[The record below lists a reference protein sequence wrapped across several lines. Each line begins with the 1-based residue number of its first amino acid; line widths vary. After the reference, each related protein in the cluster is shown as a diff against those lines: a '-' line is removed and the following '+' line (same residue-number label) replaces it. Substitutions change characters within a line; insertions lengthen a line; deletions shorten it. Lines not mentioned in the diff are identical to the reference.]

1 MALPKLKYPIFE
13 LEVPSTQKTHKFR
26 PFLVAEEKIL
36 LMAQQSGDLKEII
49 LALKQVIGNCCQDP
63 EFDSDRLATFD
74 IEYLFLKL
82 RARSVSNM
90 AKVYLTDNED
100 GQEYSFDV
108 DLDKVEIKTNPGHN
122 AKIQLNDDVAIVLK
136 YPTTQMIDAIATM
149 QVETKAFFEVMK
161 YCIEFVVEGGDK
173 ISVFAEAPEEER
185 DEFVQSID
193 IGTFT
198 KITSFFETMPKMYY
212 EIAYKNSLG
221 HDRKAVLKNLN
232 DFFILG

>member
-13 LEVPSTQKTHKFR
+13 LEVPSTQKSYKFR

-63 EFDSDRLATFD
+63 EFDADKIATFD

-82 RARSVSNM
+82 RSRSVSNM
-90 AKVYLTDNED
+90 AKVFLTDNED
-100 GQEYSFDV
+100 GKEYSFDV
-108 DLDKVEIKTNPGHN
+108 DLEKVEMKKNPDHN
-122 AKIQLNDDVAIVLK
+122 AKIKLNDDISIVMK
-136 YPTTQMIDAIATM
+136 YPTTQMIDAIAIM

-161 YCIEFVVEGGDK
+161 YCIEFVVENDDK
-173 ISVFAEAPEEER
+173 ISVFADATEAER

-193 IGTFT
+193 ITTFT
-198 KITSFFETMPKMYY
+198 KITKFFETMPKMYY
-212 EIAYKNSLG
+212 EIDYKNSLG
-221 HDRKAVLKNLN
+221 HERKAVLKNLN

>member
-13 LEVPSTQKTHKFR
+13 LEVPSTKKTYKFR
-26 PFLVAEEKIL
+26 PFLVSEEKIL

-49 LALKQVIGNCCQDP
+49 LGLKQVIGNCCQDE
-63 EFDSDRLATFD
+63 EFDADRLATFD

-82 RARSVSNM
+82 RSRSVSNT

-100 GQEYSFDV
+100 GKEYSFDV
-108 DLDKVEIKTNPGHN
+108 DLDSVTMMTYPGHSP
-122 AKIQLNDDVAIVLK
+122 KVQLNDEISLILK

-161 YCIEFVVEGGDK
+161 YCIEFVLEGDK
-173 ISVFAEAPEEER
+173 ISVFADASEEER

-193 IGTFT
+193 ISTFT
-198 KITSFFETMPKMYY
+198 KITQFFETMPKMHY
-212 EIAYKNSLG
+212 EISYKNSLG
-221 HDRKAVLKNLN
+221 HDRKAVLRNLN

>member
-13 LEVPSTQKTHKFR
+13 LTVPSTQKTHKFR

-49 LALKQVIGNCCQDP
+49 LALKQVIGNCCQDQ
-63 EFDSDRLATFD
+63 EFDADKIATFD

-82 RARSVSNM
+82 RSRSVSNL

-100 GQEYSFDV
+100 GNEYTFEV
-108 DLDKVEIKTNPGHN
+108 DLEKVEMKTSPNHNP
-122 AKIQLNDDVAIVLK
+122 KIQLNDDISIMLK
-136 YPTTQMIDAIATM
+136 YPTTQMLDAIATM

-161 YCIEFVVEGGDK
+161 YCIEFVLEGDK
-173 ISVFAEAPEEER
+173 ISVFAEATPEEQ

-193 IGTFT
+193 ITTFT
-198 KITSFFETMPKMYY
+198 KITAFFETMPKMYY
-212 EIAYKNSLG
+212 EINYKNSLG

>member
-13 LEVPSTQKTHKFR
+13 LTVPSTQKEYRFR

-49 LALKQVIGNCCQDP
+49 LSLKQVIGNCCQDAD
-63 EFDSDRLATFD
+63 FDSDKLATFD

-108 DLDKVEIKTNPGHN
+108 DLEKVEMKTHPDHNP
-122 AKIQLNDDVAIVLK
+122 KIQLNDDIAIIMK
-136 YPTTQMIDAIATM
+136 YPTTQMIDAISTM

-161 YCIEFVVEGGDK
+161 YCIEFVVESDNK
-173 ISVFAEAPEEER
+173 ISVFGEAPEAER

-193 IGTFT
+193 IATFA
-198 KITSFFETMPKMYY
+198 KITKFFETMPKMYY
-212 EIAYKNSLG
+212 EIDYKNSLG
-221 HDRKAVLKNLN
+221 HDRKAVLRNLN

>member
-13 LEVPSTQKTHKFR
+13 LTVPSTQKTHKFR

-49 LALKQVIGNCCQDP
+49 LALKQVIGNCCQDQ
-63 EFDSDRLATFD
+63 EFDADKIATFD

-82 RARSVSNM
+82 RSRSVSNL

-100 GQEYSFDV
+100 GNEYTFEV
-108 DLDKVEIKTNPGHN
+108 DLEKVEMKTSPNHNP
-122 AKIQLNDDVAIVLK
+122 KIQLNDDISIMLK
-136 YPTTQMIDAIATM
+136 YPTTQMLDAIATM

-161 YCIEFVVEGGDK
+161 YCIEFVLEGDK
-173 ISVFAEAPEEER
+173 ISVFAEATPEEQ

-193 IGTFT
+193 ITTFT
-198 KITSFFETMPKMYY
+198 KITAFFETMPKMYY
-212 EIAYKNSLG
+212 EIDYKNSLG

>member
-13 LEVPSTQKTHKFR
+13 LEVPSSQKSYKFR

-49 LALKQVIGNCCQDP
+49 LSLKQVIGNCCQDP
-63 EFDSDRLATFD
+63 EFDADKLATFD

-82 RARSVSNM
+82 RSRSVSNT

-100 GQEYSFDV
+100 GKEYSFDI
-108 DLDKVEIKTNPGHN
+108 DLDKVEMRKNPDHN
-122 AKIQLNDDVAIVLK
+122 AKIKLNDDISIIMK

-161 YCIEFVVEGGDK
+161 YCIEFVVENDDK
-173 ISVFAEAPEEER
+173 ISVFADAPEEER

-193 IGTFT
+193 ISTFA
-198 KITSFFETMPKMYY
+198 KITKFFETMPKMYY
-212 EIAYKNSLG
+212 EIDYKNSLG

>member
-13 LEVPSTQKTHKFR
+13 LQVPSTQLVHKFR
-26 PFLVAEEKIL
+26 PFLVSEEKIL

-63 EFDSDRLATFD
+63 EFNADKMATFD

-82 RARSVSNM
+82 RSRSVSNM

-108 DLDKVEIKTNPGHN
+108 DLEKVEMKTSPEHSS
-122 AKIQLNDDVAIVLK
+122 KIQLNDEIAIVLK
-136 YPTTQMIDAIATM
+136 YPTTQMIDAITTM

-161 YCIEFVVEGGDK
+161 YCIEFVLEGDK
-173 ISVFAEAPEEER
+173 ISVFADAPEEER

-193 IGTFT
+193 IATFT
-198 KITSFFETMPKMYY
+198 KITKFFETMPKMYY
-212 EIAYKNSLG
+212 EIDYKNSLG

>member
-1 MALPKLKYPIFE
+1 MALPKLKYPIFD
-13 LEVPSTQKTHKFR
+13 LEVPSTKASHKFR

-49 LALKQVIGNCCQDP
+49 LSLKQVIGNCCQDP
-63 EFDSDRLATFD
+63 EFDSDKLATFD

-82 RARSVSNM
+82 RSRSVSNM

-100 GQEYSFDV
+100 GQEYSFDI
-108 DLDKVEIKTNPGHN
+108 DLDKVEMSTHPDHTH
-122 AKIQLNDDVAIVLK
+122 KIQLNDDIAIVLK
-136 YPTTQMIDAIATM
+136 YPTTQMIDSIATM
-149 QVETKAFFEVMK
+149 QIETKAFFEVMK
-161 YCIEFVVEGGDK
+161 YCIEFVVEGDK
-173 ISVFAEAPEEER
+173 ISVFADAPEDER

-193 IGTFT
+193 IASFA
-198 KITSFFETMPKMYY
+198 KITRFFETMPKMHY

-221 HDRKAVLKNLN
+221 HDRKAVLRNLN

>member
-13 LEVPSTQKTHKFR
+13 LTVPSTQKEYKFR

-49 LALKQVIGNCCQDP
+49 LSLKQVIGNCCQDAD
-63 EFDSDRLATFD
+63 FDADRLATFD

-100 GQEYSFDV
+100 GKEYSFDV
-108 DLDKVEIKTNPGHN
+108 DLDKVEMKTSPDHNSKIK
-122 AKIQLNDDVAIVLK
+122 LNEDIAIVMK

-161 YCIEFVVEGGDK
+161 YCIEFVLEGEDK
-173 ISVFAEAPEEER
+173 ISVFSDAPESEQ

-193 IGTFT
+193 IATFT
-198 KITSFFETMPKMYY
+198 KITKFFETMPKMYY
-212 EIAYKNSLG
+212 EIDYRNSMG
-221 HDRKAVLKNLN
+221 SSRKAVLRNLN

>member
-13 LEVPSTQKTHKFR
+13 LEVPSTQKKFNFR

-63 EFDSDRLATFD
+63 EFDADKIATFD

-82 RARSVSNM
+82 RSRSVSNM

-100 GQEYSFDV
+100 GQEYNFDV
-108 DLDKVEIKTNPGHN
+108 DLEKVEMRKSQDHN
-122 AKIQLNDDVAIVLK
+122 AKIKLNDEISIVMK
-136 YPTTQMIDAIATM
+136 YPTTQMIDAIAIM

-161 YCIEFVVEGGDK
+161 YCIEFVVEKDDK
-173 ISVFAEAPEEER
+173 ISVFADATDAER

-193 IGTFT
+193 ISTFT
-198 KITSFFETMPKMYY
+198 KITKFFETMPKMYY
-212 EIAYKNSLG
+212 EIEYKNSLG

>member
-1 MALPKLKYPIFE
+1 MPLPKLKYPIFE
-13 LEVPSTQKTHKFR
+13 LVIPSTQKTHKFR
-26 PFLVAEEKIL
+26 PFLVSEEKIL

-63 EFDSDRLATFD
+63 EFDADKIATFD

-82 RARSVSNM
+82 RSRSVSSI

-100 GQEYSFDV
+100 GKEYSFDV
-108 DLDKVEIKTNPGHN
+108 DLEKVEMITSPGHN
-122 AKIQLNDDVAIVLK
+122 SKIQLNDEISIVLK
-136 YPTTQMIDAIATM
+136 YPTTQMLDAIATM

-161 YCIEFVVEGGDK
+161 YCIEFVLEGDK
-173 ISVFAEAPEEER
+173 ISVFAEAPEAER

-193 IGTFT
+193 IASFT
-198 KITSFFETMPKMYY
+198 KITQFFETMPKMYY
-212 EIAYKNSLG
+212 ELDYKNSLG

>member
-13 LEVPSTQKTHKFR
+13 LTVPSSQETHKFR

-49 LALKQVIGNCCQDP
+49 LSLKQVIGNCCQDAN
-63 EFDSDRLATFD
+63 FDADKLATFD

-82 RARSVSNM
+82 RSRSVSNM

-100 GQEYSFDV
+100 GKEYSFDV
-108 DLDKVEIKTNPGHN
+108 DLDKVEMKTNPEHTP
-122 AKIQLNDDVAIVLK
+122 KVKLNDEISISLK

-149 QVETKAFFEVMK
+149 QIETRAFFEVMK
-161 YCIEFVVEGGDK
+161 YCIEFVIEGDDK
-173 ISVFAEAPEEER
+173 ISVFADAPESER

-193 IGTFT
+193 IAAFT
-198 KITSFFETMPKMYY
+198 KITKFFETMPKMYY
-212 EIAYKNSLG
+212 EIEYKNSMG
-221 HDRKAVLKNLN
+221 HDRKAVLRNLN

>member
-1 MALPKLKYPIFE
+1 MALPKLKYPLFE
-13 LEVPSTQKTHKFR
+13 LEVPSTQKSHKFR

-49 LALKQVIGNCCQDP
+49 LSLKQVIGNCCQDP
-63 EFDSDRLATFD
+63 EFDADQLATFD

-82 RARSVSNM
+82 RSRSVNNM

-100 GQEYSFDV
+100 GKEYSFDI
-108 DLDKVEIKTNPGHN
+108 DLDQVEMRKSPDHTP
-122 AKIQLNDDVAIVLK
+122 KIQLNDDISIVLK

-161 YCIEFVVEGGDK
+161 YCIEFVIEGDK
-173 ISVFAEAPEEER
+173 ISVFADAPTEER

-193 IGTFT
+193 IATFAR
-198 KITSFFETMPKMYY
+198 ITRFFETMPKMHY
-212 EIAYKNSLG
+212 EIDYKNSLG
-221 HDRKAVLKNLN
+221 HDRKAVLRNLN

>member
-13 LEVPSTQKTHKFR
+13 LTVPSLQKSYRFR

-36 LMAQQSGDLKEII
+36 LIAQQSGDLKEII
-49 LALKQVIGNCCQDP
+49 LALKQVIGNCCQDA
-63 EFDSDRLATFD
+63 EFDADKMATFD

-82 RARSVSNM
+82 RSRSVGNI

-108 DLDKVEIKTNPGHN
+108 DLDKVEMKTNPDHS
-122 AKIQLNDDVAIVLK
+122 ARVKLNDEISISLK

-149 QVETKAFFEVMK
+149 QIETRAFFEVMK
-161 YCIEFVVEGGDK
+161 YCIEFVIEGEDK
-173 ISVFAEAPEEER
+173 ISVFADAPESER

-193 IGTFT
+193 IAAFS
-198 KITSFFETMPKMYY
+198 KITRFFETMPKMHY
-212 EIAYKNSLG
+212 EIEYKNSLG
-221 HDRKAVLKNLN
+221 HDRRAVLRNLN

>member
-13 LEVPSTQKTHKFR
+13 LEVPSTQKKFNFR

-63 EFDSDRLATFD
+63 EFDSDKIATFD

-82 RARSVSNM
+82 RSRSVSNM

-100 GQEYSFDV
+100 GKEYSFDV
-108 DLDKVEIKTNPGHN
+108 DLEKVEMKKNSDHN
-122 AKIQLNDDVAIVLK
+122 AKIKLNDDISIVMK
-136 YPTTQMIDAIATM
+136 YPTTQMIDAIAIM

-161 YCIEFVVEGGDK
+161 YCIEFVVENDDK
-173 ISVFAEAPEEER
+173 ISVFADASDAER

-193 IGTFT
+193 ISTFT
-198 KITSFFETMPKMYY
+198 KITKFFETMPKMYY
-212 EIAYKNSLG
+212 EIEYKNSLG

>member
-13 LEVPSTQKTHKFR
+13 LTVPSTKLTHKFR

-49 LALKQVIGNCCQDP
+49 LALKQVIGNCCQDS
-63 EFDSDRLATFD
+63 EFDADKIATFD

-82 RARSVSNM
+82 RSRSVSNM

-100 GQEYSFDV
+100 GKEYSFDV
-108 DLDKVEIKTNPGHN
+108 DLEKVEMMTYPGHN
-122 AKIQLNDDVAIVLK
+122 PKIQLNDDISIVLK

-161 YCIEFVVEGGDK
+161 YCIEFVLEGDK
-173 ISVFAEAPEEER
+173 ISVFADASDEER

-193 IGTFT
+193 IATFT
-198 KITSFFETMPKMYY
+198 KITQFFETMPKMHY
-212 EIAYKNSLG
+212 EIEYKNSLG
-221 HDRKAVLKNLN
+221 NSRKAILRNLN

>member
-13 LEVPSTQKTHKFR
+13 LEVPSTKKSYKFR

-49 LALKQVIGNCCQDP
+49 LGLKQVIGNCCQDS
-63 EFDSDRLATFD
+63 EFDSDTLATFD

-82 RARSVSNM
+82 RSRSVSNT

-100 GQEYSFDV
+100 GKEYSFDI
-108 DLDKVEIKTNPGHN
+108 DLDSVTMMTYPGHS
-122 AKIQLNDDVAIVLK
+122 AKVKLNDDITLVMK

-161 YCIEFVVEGGDK
+161 YCIEFVMEGDK
-173 ISVFAEAPEEER
+173 ISVFADAPEEER

-193 IGTFT
+193 ISTFT
-198 KITSFFETMPKMYY
+198 KITQFFETMPKMHYA
-212 EIAYKNSLG
+212 IDYKNSLG

>member
-13 LEVPSTQKTHKFR
+13 LEVPSTQKKFNFR

-63 EFDSDRLATFD
+63 EFDSDKIATFD

-82 RARSVSNM
+82 RSRSVSNM

-100 GQEYSFDV
+100 GKEYSFDV
-108 DLDKVEIKTNPGHN
+108 DLEKVEMKKNPDHN
-122 AKIQLNDDVAIVLK
+122 AKIKLNDDISIVMK
-136 YPTTQMIDAIATM
+136 YPTTQMIDAIAIM

-161 YCIEFVVEGGDK
+161 YCIEFVVENDDK
-173 ISVFAEAPEEER
+173 ISVFADASDAER

-193 IGTFT
+193 ISTFT
-198 KITSFFETMPKMYY
+198 KITKFFETMPKMYY
-212 EIAYKNSLG
+212 EIEYKNSLG

>member
-13 LEVPSTQKTHKFR
+13 LEVPSSKKTHKFR

-36 LMAQQSGDLKEII
+36 LIAQQSGDLKEII
-49 LALKQVIGNCCQDP
+49 LSLKQVIGNCCQDP
-63 EFDSDRLATFD
+63 EFDSDKLATFD

-82 RARSVSNM
+82 RSRSVSSM
-90 AKVYLTDNED
+90 AKIYLTDNED
-100 GQEYSFDV
+100 GKEYSFDV
-108 DLDKVEIKTNPGHN
+108 DLEKVNVVTHSGHN
-122 AKIQLNDDVAIVLK
+122 SRIQLNDDIAIVMK

-173 ISVFAEAPEEER
+173 ISVFADAPEAER

-193 IGTFT
+193 IATFS
-198 KITSFFETMPKMYY
+198 KITQFFETMPKMHY

-221 HDRKAVLKNLN
+221 HDRKAVLRNLN